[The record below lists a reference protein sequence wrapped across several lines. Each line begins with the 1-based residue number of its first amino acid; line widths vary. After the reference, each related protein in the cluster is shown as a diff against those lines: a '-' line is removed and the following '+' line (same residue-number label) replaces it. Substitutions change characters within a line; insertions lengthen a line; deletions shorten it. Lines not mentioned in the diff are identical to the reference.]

1 VYTRKWSVV
10 NRPLERAASQTA
22 SWSGPALNLA
32 TILVMVF
39 SAIASVLSL
48 AFAVVV
54 FLRFRKSRRP
64 AFAAWTL
71 GLLIFAGAAAFQA
84 AGETGGWTAITFR
97 GFYLLGGVLGVIY
110 LALGTIFLL
119 TPRRFAWGCAIV
131 LAVITIVLAVDAAVI
146 PVDVAKL
153 TTAKGVLGDAIQQ
166 GSLLFI
172 GVVFLNIIG
181 TLVLVGGSGWSAYRF
196 IRDRAG
202 IDRVI
207 CNVLLTSG
215 ALIIAVGFSAAKT
228 VGIGN
233 LDILGVYETVG
244 IAIMFAGF
252 LALGRVGV
260 RHTAT
265 GPATVASGS

>member
-1 VYTRKWSVV
+1 
-10 NRPLERAASQTA
+10 
-22 SWSGPALNLA
+22 
-32 TILVMVF
+32 MVF
-39 SAIASVLSL
+39 AALASGLSA

-54 FLRFRKSRRP
+54 FLRFLRSRRP

-84 AGETGGWTAITFR
+84 AGETGGWTPITFR

-119 TPRRFAWGCAIV
+119 APRRVAWACAIV
-131 LAVITIVLAVDAAVI
+131 LAVITVVLAVDAAVI
-146 PVDVAKL
+146 PVDAAKL
-153 TTAKGVLGDAIQQ
+153 TTAKGVLGSAIQQ

-181 TLVLVGGSGWSAYRF
+181 TLVLVGGSAWSAYRF
-196 IRDRAG
+196 IRDHAG

-207 CNVLLTSG
+207 CNVLLTVG
-215 ALIIAVGFSAAKT
+215 ALAIAVGFSAAKT

-233 LDILGVYETVG
+233 LDVLGVYESAG
-244 IAIMFAGF
+244 IAIMFGGF

-260 RHTAT
+260 RHPASSPS
-265 GPATVASGS
+265 GPATATTGS

>member
-1 VYTRKWSVV
+1 
-10 NRPLERAASQTA
+10 
-22 SWSGPALNLA
+22 
-32 TILVMVF
+32 MVF
-39 SAIASVLSL
+39 AALASALS
-48 AFAVVV
+48 AVFAVVV
-54 FLRFRKSRRP
+54 YLRFQRSRRP

-84 AGETGGWTAITFR
+84 AGETGGWTPAIFR
-97 GFYLLGGVLGVIY
+97 GFYLLGGVLGVVY
-110 LALGTIFLL
+110 LALGTLFLL
-119 TPRRFAWGCAIV
+119 APRRVAWGCAVVLGVITVV
-131 LAVITIVLAVDAAVI
+131 LAIDAAVI
-146 PVDVAKL
+146 PVDAARL
-153 TTAKGVLGDAIQQ
+153 TTAKGVLGDAIQH

-181 TLVLVGGSGWSAYRF
+181 TLVLVGGSAWSAYRF

-207 CNVLLTSG
+207 CNVLLTIG

-233 LDILGVYETVG
+233 LDVLGVYEVVG
-244 IAIMFAGF
+244 IALMFGGF

-260 RHTAT
+260 RRTASSPSGAATAT
-265 GPATVASGS
+265 SGS

>member
-1 VYTRKWSVV
+1 
-10 NRPLERAASQTA
+10 
-22 SWSGPALNLA
+22 
-32 TILVMVF
+32 MVF
-39 SAIASVLSL
+39 AAIASVLSA

-71 GLLIFAGAAAFQA
+71 GLLLFAGAAAFQA
-84 AGETGGWTAITFR
+84 AGETGGWTSITFR

-119 TPRRFAWGCAIV
+119 APRRFAWACAIV
-131 LAVITIVLAVDAAVI
+131 LGVITVVLAVDAAVI
-146 PVDVAKL
+146 PVDAAKL

-207 CNVLLTSG
+207 CNVLLTAG

-233 LDILGVYETVG
+233 LDVLGVYETAG
-244 IAIMFAGF
+244 IAIMFGGF

-260 RHTAT
+260 RHTST